1 MCCIKVISNCR
12 GTVSSCVAAAVPCEE
27 RKLLTL
33 SHFPKWIEQLQQNL
47 VLDQAIQKTK
57 RVFTP
62 LQSFSYFLALWI
74 AQELRHSQ
82 SLHRHCPPFRLG
94 RFISKINK

>member
-1 MCCIKVISNCR
+1 MCCIKVISNCG
-12 GTVSSCVAAAVPCEE
+12 GTMSSCVAAAVPCKE

-33 SHFPKWIEQLQQNL
+33 SRFPKWIEQLQQNL

-62 LQSFSYFLALWI
+62 LQSFSYFLAL
-74 AQELRHSQ
+74 
-82 SLHRHCPPFRLG
+82 
-94 RFISKINK
+94 